1 MLGNMSIY
9 CLPRGNTNAEQ
20 VTLKF
25 RQEKRDG
32 YMFFLND
39 CRVVLAGLHLCCN
52 FRIGLANPRLKICL
66 RLLVRRKGNEMGKKE
81 KVLLKES
88 L

>member
-1 MLGNMSIY
+1 MGNVSIY

-52 FRIGLANPRLKICL
+52 FRIGLANPMLKICL